1 MTKEAY
7 KILFPTSIQIQTLEL
22 FIQYASEHLFVV
34 TLKKK
39 NIFSLNILF
48 FLAERGKVNINN

>member
-22 FIQYASEHLFVV
+22 FIQYASEHE
-34 TLKKK
+34 T
-39 NIFSLNILF
+39 ITRDITP
-48 FLAERGKVNINN
+48 

>member
-34 TLKKK
+34 TLKK